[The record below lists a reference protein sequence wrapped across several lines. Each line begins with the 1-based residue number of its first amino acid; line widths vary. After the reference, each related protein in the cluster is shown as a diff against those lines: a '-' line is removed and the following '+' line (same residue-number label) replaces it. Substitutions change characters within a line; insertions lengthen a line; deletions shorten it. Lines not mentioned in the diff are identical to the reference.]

1 MRSRPC
7 SVGRVGLR
15 DGLRRLIG
23 RAGTTNVG
31 RYGSSITA
39 ADELGD
45 EIAALD
51 DAGLR
56 QAYDDIRGDLDDV
69 PTQSEFC
76 AVIREAAQRGIGE
89 RPYDVQLQ
97 GALAIMNGTV
107 VQMATGEG
115 KTLVGAIAALG
126 LVARGRRV
134 QVMSVN
140 DYLARRDAEW
150 MGPIYEL
157 LGVSVGWVAAG
168 ADHDHRQ
175 AAYAADICYGS
186 VSEIGF
192 DLLRDRLRTD
202 IGQLVQPE
210 PDALIIDEADSVM
223 IDEAKVPMV
232 LAGSLPVSDDGGSM
246 AAIVRELTSGEDY
259 ETSEEGTQVNLTDAG
274 LTRVEQLLG
283 VDDLYA
289 EGNELL
295 LTRVNVA
302 LYAETLVQRDVDYIV
317 TDDHVRLVDPNRG
330 RVAEQQRWPDGLHA
344 AVEAKEGLELS
355 DRGELLDTITVQA
368 LIKHYGTVGG
378 MTGTALA
385 AAEQFRE
392 FYDLE
397 TGALPPYR
405 PLIRTDE
412 PDRIF
417 ATAEDRDT
425 AMVELIKES
434 HDQQR
439 PVLLGTHSVAGSE
452 KIAELLAEVGVEAS
466 VLNAK
471 NDTEEATVIAA
482 AGRLGAVTVS
492 TQMAGRGVDIK
503 LGGGDE
509 DEHDHV
515 AELGGLLVIGHGR
528 YHTSRLDDQL
538 RGRAGRQGDPGSSVI
553 FVSLEDD
560 PTTALLRPKPTE
572 IDEKTGEINS
582 ARISGQ
588 VDHAQRI
595 TEGALLDTHRNSWN
609 YSQQLDAQRT
619 DVLSYRDRVLR
630 TNLAAEEFERLRPER
645 WEDLLEEVDD
655 EILNEAARQLLL
667 HQIDRVWS
675 DHIAFTEDLREGIH
689 LRALGRETPLMAY
702 HSASDQAYRELRRSL
717 LEQAAEA
724 FDKAVITADGLD
736 EEASGIERP
745 TSTWTY
751 MVDDQAFGSPED
763 RFLNAVGGVIRRAVR
778 GD

>member
-1 MRSRPC
+1 
-7 SVGRVGLR
+7 VGLKDR
-15 DGLRRLIG
+15 FRRLIG
-23 RAGTTNVG
+23 RAGSTSLG
-31 RYGSSITA
+31 RYESPVA
-39 ADELGD
+39 AAEALET

-51 DAGLR
+51 DIELK
-56 QAYDDIRGDLDDV
+56 QAYDDIRGDLDDDA
-69 PTQSEFC
+69 TQSEFC
-76 AVIREAAQRGIGE
+76 AVTREAARRAIGE

-97 GALAIMNGTV
+97 GALAILNGTV

-115 KTLVGAIAALG
+115 KTLAGAIAALG
-126 LVARGRRV
+126 MVARGHRV

-150 MGPIYEL
+150 MGPLYEL
-157 LGVSVGWVAAG
+157 LGVSVGWVAGG
-168 ADHDHRQ
+168 ADHDHRA
-175 AAYAADICYGS
+175 AAYGSDVCYGS

-202 IGQLVQPE
+202 VADLVQPG

-223 IDEAKVPMV
+223 IDEAKVPLV
-232 LAGSLPVSDDGGSM
+232 LAGSLPVTDDGGSM
-246 AAIVRELTSGEDY
+246 AAIVAELIRGEDY
-259 ETSEEGTQVNLTDAG
+259 ETSDDGGQVNLTDAG
-274 LTRVEQLLG
+274 LTHAEQMLD

-295 LTRVNVA
+295 LTRINVA
-302 LYAETLVQRDVDYIV
+302 LHAEALVQRDVDYIV
-317 TDDHVRLVDPNRG
+317 SDGAVRLVDPNRG
-330 RVAEQQRWPDGLHA
+330 RVADRQRWPDGLHA
-344 AVEAKEGLELS
+344 AVEAKEGLQVT
-355 DRGELLDTITVQA
+355 DRGEILDMITVQA
-368 LIKHYGTVGG
+368 LIKHYRTVGG

-392 FYDLE
+392 FYELE
-397 TGALPPYR
+397 TGSVATHR

-412 PDRIF
+412 PDRIYDS
-417 ATAEDRDT
+417 ADDRDA

-434 HDQQR
+434 HTEQR
-439 PVLLGTHSVAGSE
+439 PVLIGTHSVAGSE
-452 KIAELLAEVGVEAS
+452 KIAAMLAEADVDAA

-471 NDTEEATVIAA
+471 NDTEEAAVIAA

-503 LGGGDE
+503 LGGGDPT
-509 DEHDHV
+509 EHDQV

-560 PTTALLRPKPTE
+560 PTTADLRPRPAE
-572 IDEKTGEINS
+572 VDAETGEIFS
-582 ARISGQ
+582 ARIGAQ

-619 DVLSYRDRVLR
+619 DVLDYRYRVLR
-630 TNLAAEEFERLRPER
+630 TDLATEEFRRLRPKR
-645 WEDLLEEVDD
+645 WEELSDEVAD
-655 EILNEAARQLLL
+655 EILDQAARQVLL
-667 HQIDRVWS
+667 HQIDRAWS

-702 HSASDQAYRELRRSL
+702 HAASDHAYRELRSTL
-717 LEQAAEA
+717 LDNAAEA
-724 FDKAVITADGLD
+724 FETAVITADGLD

-763 RFLNAVGGVIRRAVR
+763 RFLNAFGGIIRRAVR

>member
-1 MRSRPC
+1 M
-7 SVGRVGLR
+7 GLR

-23 RAGTTNVG
+23 RAGTTEVG
-31 RYGSSITA
+31 RYGSAITA
-39 ADELGD
+39 ADEIEGEIGD
-45 EIAALD
+45 LE
-51 DAGLR
+51 DAELR

-76 AVIREAAQRGIGE
+76 AVVREAAERGIGE

-115 KTLVGAIAALG
+115 KTLAGAIAALG
-126 LVARGRRV
+126 LVARGHRAR
-134 QVMSVN
+134 VMSVN

-150 MGPIYEL
+150 MAPIYEL
-157 LGVSVGWVAAG
+157 LGVSVGWVTSAS
-168 ADHDHRQ
+168 DHDQRK

-202 IGQLVQPE
+202 TEQIVQTK

-223 IDEAKVPMV
+223 IDEAKVPLV

-246 AAIVRELTSGEDY
+246 AAIVTQLAAGKDY
-259 ETSEEGTQVNLTDAG
+259 ETSDDNTQVNLTDSG
-274 LTRVEQLLG
+274 LARVEALLG

-344 AVEAKEGLELS
+344 AVEAKEGLQPS
-355 DRGELLDTITVQA
+355 DRGEILDTITVQA

-397 TGALPPYR
+397 TGALPPHR

-412 PDRIF
+412 ADRIYE
-417 ATAEDRDT
+417 TAEDRDA

-434 HDQQR
+434 HDRQR
-439 PVLLGTHSVAGSE
+439 PVLIGTHSVAGSE
-452 KIAELLAEVGVEAS
+452 KIAELLAEVGVEAA

-471 NDTEEATVIAA
+471 NDTEEAAVIAA
-482 AGRLGAVTVS
+482 AGQLGAVTVS

-509 DEHDHV
+509 HEHDQV

-538 RGRAGRQGDPGSSVI
+538 RGRAGRQGDPGTSVI

-560 PTTALLRPKPTE
+560 PTTAELHPRGAE
-572 IDEKTGEINS
+572 IDDETGEITS
-582 ARISGQ
+582 PRIAGQ

-630 TNLAAEEFERLRPER
+630 TGLAAEEFQRLRPDR
-645 WEDLLEEVDD
+645 WKELAEEVED
-655 EILNEAARQLLL
+655 EVLAEAARQLLL
-667 HQIDRVWS
+667 HQIDRAWS

-702 HSASDQAYRELRRSL
+702 HSASDQAYRELRKKL
-717 LEQAAEA
+717 LDDAAEA
-724 FDKAVITADGLD
+724 FEKAVITEDGLD
-736 EEASGIERP
+736 EAASGIDRP

-763 RFLNAVGGVIRRAVR
+763 RFLNALGGVIRRAVR

>member
-1 MRSRPC
+1 M
-7 SVGRVGLR
+7 GLR

-23 RAGTTNVG
+23 RAGTTDVG
-31 RYGSSITA
+31 RYGPVIAA
-39 ADELGD
+39 ADELDD
-45 EIAALD
+45 EITELD

-69 PTQSEFC
+69 ATQSEFC
-76 AVIREAAQRGIGE
+76 AVIRAAAQRAIGE
-89 RPYDVQLQ
+89 RPFDVQLQ

-115 KTLVGAIAALG
+115 KTLAGAIAALG
-126 LVARGRRV
+126 LVARGHRV
-134 QVMSVN
+134 RVMSVN

-157 LGVSVGWVAAG
+157 LGVGVGWVTAG
-168 ADHDHRQ
+168 ADHDHRK

-202 IGQLVQPE
+202 IEQLVQTE

-223 IDEAKVPMV
+223 IDEAKVPLV
-232 LAGSLPVSDDGGSM
+232 LAGSLPMADDGGSM
-246 AAIVRELTSGEDY
+246 AAVVSQLISGEDY
-259 ETSEEGTQVNLTDAG
+259 ETSDDGTQVNLTDAG
-274 LTRVEQLLG
+274 LVTVENLLG

-302 LYAETLVQRDVDYIV
+302 LYAETLLQRDVDYIV
-317 TDDHVRLVDPNRG
+317 TDDHVRLVDANRG

-355 DRGELLDTITVQA
+355 NRGEILDTITVQA
-368 LIKHYGTVGG
+368 LIKHYQTVGG

-397 TGALPPYR
+397 TGSLPPHR

-417 ATAEDRDT
+417 ETAEDRDA
-425 AMVELIKES
+425 AMVDLIKES

-452 KIAELLAEVGVEAS
+452 KIAALLTEVDVEAA

-471 NDTEEATVIAA
+471 NDSEEASVIAA

-509 DEHDHV
+509 DEHDQV
-515 AELGGLLVIGHGR
+515 VGLGGLLVIGHGR

-538 RGRAGRQGDPGSSVI
+538 RGRAGRQGDPGTSVI

-560 PTTALLRPKPTE
+560 PITAQVHPRASE
-572 IDEKTGEINS
+572 INVDTGEIS
-582 ARISGQ
+582 ATRISGQ

-619 DVLSYRDRVLR
+619 DVLSYRDRALR
-630 TNLAAEEFERLRPER
+630 SDLAATEFRRLRPDR
-645 WEDLLEEVDD
+645 WTELAEEVDD
-655 EILNEAARQLLL
+655 EVLGQAARQLLL
-667 HQIDRVWS
+667 YQIDRVWS
-675 DHIAFTEDLREGIH
+675 GHIAFTEDLREGIH

-702 HSASDQAYRELRRSL
+702 HSASDQAYRELRRTL
-717 LEQAAEA
+717 LEQAAET

-736 EEASGIERP
+736 EEGSGIERP
-745 TSTWTY
+745 TTTWTY

-763 RFLNAVGGVIRRAVR
+763 RFLNALGGVIRRAVR

>member
-1 MRSRPC
+1 M
-7 SVGRVGLR
+7 GLK
-15 DGLRRLIG
+15 DGIRRLIG
-23 RAGTTNVG
+23 RAGTTNLG
-31 RYGSSITA
+31 RYGSAITA
-39 ADELGD
+39 AGD
-45 EIAALD
+45 LESEIKELD
-51 DAGLR
+51 DTELR
-56 QAYDDIRGDLDDV
+56 QAYDDIRGDLDDD

-76 AVIREAAQRGIGE
+76 AVVREAARRAIGE
-89 RPYDVQLQ
+89 RPFDVQLQ

-115 KTLVGAIAALG
+115 KTLAGAIAALG
-126 LVARGRRV
+126 LVARGHRV

-150 MGPIYEL
+150 MGPLYEL
-157 LGVSVGWVAAG
+157 LGVSVGWVASS
-168 ADHDHRQ
+168 ADRDHRK
-175 AAYAADICYGS
+175 AAYGSDICYGS

-202 IGQLVQPE
+202 VDQLVQTE

-223 IDEAKVPMV
+223 IDEAKVPLV

-246 AAIVRELTSGEDY
+246 AAIAAQLISNEDY
-259 ETSEEGTQVNLTDAG
+259 ETSEDGTQVNLTDDG
-274 LTRVEQLLG
+274 LVRVEKLLG
-283 VDDLYA
+283 VEDLYA

-295 LTRVNVA
+295 LTRINVA

-317 TDDHVRLVDPNRG
+317 TGNTVRLVDPNRG
-330 RVAEQQRWPDGLHA
+330 RVADRQRWPDGLHA
-344 AVEAKEGLELS
+344 AVEAKEGVQIS
-355 DRGELLDTITVQA
+355 DRGEILDTITVQA

-385 AAEQFRE
+385 AAEQFRA
-392 FYDLE
+392 FYQLE
-397 TGALPPYR
+397 TGPIATHR
-405 PLIRTDE
+405 PLIRIDE

-417 ATAEDRDT
+417 RTGEERDA

-434 HDQQR
+434 NDDRR
-439 PVLLGTHSVAGSE
+439 PVLIGTHSVAGSE
-452 KIAELLAEVGVEAS
+452 KIAGLLAEVGVDAA

-471 NDTEEATVIAA
+471 NDTEEAAVIAG

-503 LGGGDE
+503 LGGGDQA
-509 DEHDHV
+509 EHDQV

-528 YHTSRLDDQL
+528 YHTTRLDDQL

-560 PTTALLRPKPTE
+560 PTTAGLQPRSSE
-572 IDEKTGEINS
+572 IDQETGEITS
-582 ARISGQ
+582 SRIAGQ
-588 VDHAQRI
+588 VEHAQRI

-619 DVLSYRDRVLR
+619 EVLAYRNRVLR
-630 TNLAAEEFERLRPER
+630 TDVASQEFQRLRPER
-645 WEDLLEEVDD
+645 WDELADEVDHD
-655 EILNEAARQLLL
+655 VLDEAARQLLL
-667 HQIDRVWS
+667 HEIDRAWS
-675 DHIAFTEDLREGIH
+675 EHIAFTEDLREGIH

-702 HSASDQAYRELRRSL
+702 HSASDQAYRELREEL
-717 LEQAAEA
+717 LDDAAES
-724 FDKAVITADGLD
+724 FQKAVITADGLD
-736 EEASGIERP
+736 EAASGIERP

>member
-1 MRSRPC
+1 M
-7 SVGRVGLR
+7 GLR

-23 RAGTTNVG
+23 RAGTTSLG
-31 RYGSSITA
+31 RYGSAIRASAEVEAEIESL
-39 ADELGD
+39 DE
-45 EIAALD
+45 
-51 DAGLR
+51 AGLR
-56 QAYDDIRGDLDDV
+56 QAYDDIRGDLDDDA
-69 PTQSEFC
+69 TQSEFC
-76 AVIREAAQRGIGE
+76 AVVREAAHRSIGE

-115 KTLVGAIAALG
+115 KTLAGAIAALG
-126 LVARGRRV
+126 LVARGHRV

-150 MGPIYEL
+150 MAPLYEL
-157 LGVSVGWVAAG
+157 LGVSVGWVTSNV
-168 ADHDHRQ
+168 DHDHRKD
-175 AAYAADICYGS
+175 AYARDVCYGS

-202 IGQLVQPE
+202 LDQIVQPE

-223 IDEAKVPMV
+223 IDEAKVPLV
-232 LAGSLPVSDDGGSM
+232 LAGSLPVGDDGGSM
-246 AAIVRELTSGEDY
+246 AAIAAQLVAEEDY
-259 ETSEEGTQVNLTDAG
+259 ETSADGTQVNLTDAG
-274 LTRVEQLLG
+274 LVRVEKLLG

-295 LTRVNVA
+295 LTRINVA
-302 LYAETLVQRDVDYIV
+302 LHAETLVQRDVDYIV
-317 TDDHVRLVDPNRG
+317 TDNTVRLVDPNRG
-330 RVAEQQRWPDGLHA
+330 RVADRQRWPDGLHA
-344 AVEAKEGLELS
+344 AVEAKEGLEIT
-355 DRGELLDTITVQA
+355 DRGEILDTITVQA
-368 LIKHYGTVGG
+368 LIKHFRTVGG

-385 AAEQFRE
+385 AADQFRE

-397 TGALPPYR
+397 TGALPTHR
-405 PLIRTDE
+405 PLVRIDE

-417 ATAEDRDT
+417 ETAEDRDA

-434 HDQQR
+434 HERRR
-439 PVLLGTHSVAGSE
+439 PVLIGTHSVAGSE
-452 KIAELLAEVGVEAS
+452 KIAGMLTDVGVEAA

-471 NDTEEATVIAA
+471 NDTEEAAVIAG

-503 LGGGDE
+503 LGGGDGA
-509 DEHDHV
+509 EHDQV
-515 AELGGLLVIGHGR
+515 ADLGGLLVIGHGR

-538 RGRAGRQGDPGSSVI
+538 RGRAGRQGDPGTSVI

-560 PTTALLRPKPTE
+560 PTTAELHPRPGE
-572 IDEKTGEINS
+572 IDDETGEIFS
-582 ARISGQ
+582 SRIAGQ
-588 VDHAQRI
+588 VEHAQRI

-609 YSQQLDAQRT
+609 YSRQLDAQRT
-619 DVLSYRDRVLR
+619 DVLSYRNRVLR
-630 TNLAAEEFERLRPER
+630 TDLAAEEFARLRPER
-645 WEDLLEEVDD
+645 WQQLSDD
-655 EILNEAARQLLL
+655 IDDRALAEAARQLLL
-667 HQIDRVWS
+667 HQIDRAWS
-675 DHIAFTEDLREGIH
+675 DHIAFTEELREGIH

-702 HSASDQAYRELRRSL
+702 HAASDHAYRELRTKL
-717 LEQAAEA
+717 LDGAAEA
-724 FDKAVITADGLD
+724 FDKAVITAEGLD

-763 RFLNAVGGVIRRAVR
+763 RFLNALGGVIRRAVR